1 MYLPQLTSN
10 QRRILE
16 LLLSA
21 GAIMLTVGCAVIDQ
35 PSESDQ
41 PARSDRES
49 RSAEVKQC
57 IDWFAKLDGTI
68 DRAGVRDAEAYR
80 IPGFP
85 YLRVNRFL
93 ASFRQQASSDPVAFS
108 AWSKRLRALDERS
121 RSYEISNLPQNLLA
135 ALEVNGRPEAT
146 ARTNQCANSLATFD
160 GASASQKRML
170 VERAH
175 VPDDYDELKRTVGV
189 YPVVSMAFFEFA
201 KKWQNEASG
210 MFQQT
215 AAGTVEQK
223 NIIRY
228 RSPDNAATAQRVAL
242 ILSNAKADVLGIP
255 QIGDREMETLFATFA
270 PIFEIDTTGDY
281 DRFGPLR
288 WGAGETP
295 EVDVSHPTVYRR
307 LAFTRY
313 GGRTLVQLVYM
324 IWFTERP
331 QNSSLDPLSGKLDGI
346 AFRVTL
352 NQSGR
357 PLVYDSIH
365 LCGCYHMF
373 FPTPSVSPIP
383 PPDPNVEWAF
393 VPRTLPVIEAPQ
405 RVVVRMTTR
414 SHYLVDVHPDTG
426 GDGTNYAM
434 ANDSELRT
442 IPTAEGTRSAFGPTG
457 IVPGTDRG
465 ERLVTWPLGIE
476 SAGAMRAWGRHATA
490 LVGRRQFDDA
500 DLIERRFQI
509 LPSGG

>member
-1 MYLPQLTSN
+1 MYLLQLKSN
-10 QRRILE
+10 QRRSLE

-21 GAIMLTVGCAVIDQ
+21 GAIMLTAGCAVIDE
-35 PSESDQ
+35 PSRSDQ
-41 PARSDRES
+41 PARSDREF
-49 RSAEVKQC
+49 RSADVKGC
-57 IDWFAKLDGTI
+57 IDWFAKLDEII

-93 ASFRQQASSDPVAFS
+93 ESFRQQASNDPVAYS
-108 AWSKRLRALDERS
+108 AWSKRLRVLDERS
-121 RSYEISNLPQNLLA
+121 RGYEISNLPQNLLA
-135 ALEVNGRPEAT
+135 AFEVNSRSEVT
-146 ARTNQCANSLATFD
+146 TRTNQCANSLATFD
-160 GASASQKRML
+160 ANTASQKRML
-170 VERAH
+170 IERAR
-175 VPDDYDELKRTVGV
+175 VPDDYDDLKRTVGV

-201 KKWQNEASG
+201 KKWQNEASD
-210 MFQQT
+210 MFLQA
-215 AAGTVEQK
+215 AAGTFEQK
-223 NIIRY
+223 NIVRY
-228 RSPDNAATAQRVAL
+228 RSSDNAAPAKRIAL
-242 ILSNAKADVLGIP
+242 ILSNAKTDVLGIP
-255 QIGDREMETLFATFA
+255 QIGDREMETLFETFA
-270 PIFEIDTTGDY
+270 PVFEIDTTGEY

-288 WGAGETP
+288 WGTGETP
-295 EVDVSHPTVYRR
+295 VVDVSRPTVYRR

-393 VPRTLPVIEAPQ
+393 VPRTLSVIEAPQ
-405 RVVVRMTTR
+405 RIVVRMTTR
-414 SHYLVDVHPDTG
+414 SHYLIDVHPDTG

-442 IPTAEGTRSAFGPTG
+442 IPTAGGTRSAFGPTG

-476 SAGAMRAWGRHATA
+476 SAGAMREWGRHATA
-490 LVGRRQFDDA
+490 LVGRRQFDDV

>member
-1 MYLPQLTSN
+1 MNLPRLTN
-10 QRRILE
+10 NLQRGLV

-21 GAIMLTVGCAVIDQ
+21 GATMLTVGCSAIDQ
-35 PSESDQ
+35 AYQSDQ
-41 PARSDRES
+41 PARSDGEF
-49 RSAEVKQC
+49 RSAEGKEC
-57 IDWFAKLDGTI
+57 LDWFRKLDEAV

-80 IPGFP
+80 VPGFP

-93 ASFRQQASSDPVAFS
+93 ASFRQQASNDPAAFS
-108 AWSKRLRALDERS
+108 AWQKRLRALDERS
-121 RSYEISNLPQNLLA
+121 RSYEISNLPQGQLA
-135 ALEVNGRPEAT
+135 TLEVSSRPEVT
-146 ARTNQCANSLATFD
+146 GRTNQCAGSLATLD
-160 GASASQKRML
+160 AASVSRRRL
-170 VERAH
+170 LTERAH

-201 KKWQNEASG
+201 KKWQNESAG
-210 MFQQT
+210 TFQQT
-215 AAGTVEQK
+215 AAGTFEQK
-223 NIIRY
+223 NIVRY
-228 RSPDNAATAQRVAL
+228 RPPDNALPAQRIAS
-242 ILSNAKADVLGIP
+242 ILSNAKTDTLGIP
-255 QIGDREMETLFATFA
+255 EIGDRERETLFATFA
-270 PIFEIDTTGDY
+270 PVYEIDTSGDY

-295 EVDVSHPTVYRR
+295 EVDVSRPTVYRR
-307 LAFTRY
+307 LAYTRY
-313 GGRTLVQLVYM
+313 GGRSLMQLVYM

-331 QNSSLDPLSGKLDGI
+331 QNNSLDPLSGKLDGI

-373 FPTPSVSPIP
+373 FPTPAVSPIP

-414 SHYLVDVHPDTG
+414 SHYLIDVHPDVG

-442 IPTAEGTRSAFGPTG
+442 IPTADGTRSAFGPTG

-476 SAGAMRAWGRHATA
+476 SAGAMREWGRHATA

-509 LPSGG
+509 SPPGG

>member
-1 MYLPQLTSN
+1 
-10 QRRILE
+10 
-16 LLLSA
+16 
-21 GAIMLTVGCAVIDQ
+21 MLTVSCAAIDQ
-35 PSESDQ
+35 PSQSDQ
-41 PARSDRES
+41 AAPSDREF
-49 RSAEVKQC
+49 RSAETKEC
-57 IDWFAKLDGTI
+57 IDWFRKLDETI
-68 DRAGVRDAEAYR
+68 DRAGVHDAEAYR
-80 IPGFP
+80 VPGFP

-93 ASFRQQASSDPVAFS
+93 ASFRQQASNDPVAFS
-108 AWSKRLRALDERS
+108 AWQKRLRALDERS
-121 RSYEISNLPQNLLA
+121 RSYEISNLPQSLFA
-135 ALEVNGRPEAT
+135 TLEVKSRPEAT
-146 ARTNQCANSLATFD
+146 TRTNQCANSMATLD
-160 GASASQKRML
+160 ATSVSQKRVL
-170 VERAH
+170 IERAH
-175 VPDDYDELKRTVGV
+175 VPDDYDELKRTVGA

-201 KKWQNEASG
+201 KKWQNESSD

-215 AAGTVEQK
+215 AAGNIEQK

-228 RSPDNAATAQRVAL
+228 RSPDSAGTAQRIAQT
-242 ILSNAKADVLGIP
+242 LSIAKTDALGIP
-255 QIGDREMETLFATFA
+255 QIGDREREILFATFA
-270 PIFEIDTTGDY
+270 PVFEIDTTGDY

-288 WGAGETP
+288 WGASETP
-295 EVDVSHPTVYRR
+295 EVDVSRPTVYRR

-331 QNSSLDPLSGKLDGI
+331 QNNSLDPLSGKLDGI
-346 AFRVTL
+346 VFRVTL
-352 NQSGR
+352 NQSGH

-373 FPTPSVSPIP
+373 FPTPAVSPIP
-383 PPDPNVEWAF
+383 PPDPKVEWAF

-414 SHYLVDVHPDTG
+414 SHYLIDVHPDIG
-426 GDGTNYAM
+426 GEGTTYAM

-476 SAGAMRAWGRHATA
+476 SAGAMREWGRHATA

>member
-1 MYLPQLTSN
+1 MNLPQLSN
-10 QRRILE
+10 SQRRGVA

-21 GAIMLTVGCAVIDQ
+21 GTIMLTVGCAVIDQ
-35 PSESDQ
+35 SSEADQ
-41 PARSDRES
+41 PAHTDREF
-49 RSAEVKQC
+49 RSVEAKGCV
-57 IDWFAKLDGTI
+57 DWFAKLDEAI

-80 IPGFP
+80 VPGFP

-93 ASFRQQASSDPVAFS
+93 ASFRQQASNDPAAFS
-108 AWSKRLRALDERS
+108 AWSKHLRTLDERS
-121 RSYEISNLPQNLLA
+121 RAYEISNLPQTVLA
-135 ALEVNGRPEAT
+135 TLEVSSRPEAT
-146 ARTNQCANSLATFD
+146 ARTNQCAGSLATFD
-160 GASASQKRML
+160 ATSASQKRL
-170 VERAH
+170 LIERAH
-175 VPDDYDELKRTVGV
+175 VPDDYDELKRTVGI
-189 YPVVSMAFFEFA
+189 YPVISMAFFEFA
-201 KKWQNEASG
+201 KKWQNESADT
-210 MFQQT
+210 FRQT
-215 AAGTVEQK
+215 AAGNFEQK
-223 NIIRY
+223 DIVRY
-228 RSPDNAATAQRVAL
+228 RPPDNALPAQRIAS
-242 ILSNAKADVLGIP
+242 ILSNAKADALGIP
-255 QIGDREMETLFATFA
+255 QIGDRERETLFATFA
-270 PIFEIDTTGDY
+270 PVFEIDTSGDY

-313 GGRTLVQLVYM
+313 GGRTLTQLVYM

-331 QNSSLDPLSGKLDGI
+331 QNNSLDPLSGKLDGI
-346 AFRVTL
+346 VFRVTL

-373 FPTPSVSPIP
+373 FPTPALKPIP

-414 SHYLVDVHPDTG
+414 SHYLIDVRPDTG
-426 GDGTNYAM
+426 GEGTNYAM

-442 IPTAEGTRSAFGPTG
+442 IPTSDGTRSAFGPTG

-476 SAGAMRAWGRHATA
+476 SAGAMREWGRHATA

-500 DLIERRFQI
+500 DLIERRFQL
-509 LPSGG
+509 LPAGG

>member
-1 MYLPQLTSN
+1 MIFPQLTNSPL
-10 QRRILE
+10 RSLE

-21 GAIMLTVGCAVIDQ
+21 GAMMLTVGCAAIDQ
-35 PSESDQ
+35 ASRSDQ
-41 PARSDRES
+41 PARSDREF
-49 RSAEVKQC
+49 RSAEAKECV
-57 IDWFAKLDGTI
+57 DWLRKLDETI
-68 DRAGVRDAEAYR
+68 DQAGVRDAEAYR
-80 IPGFP
+80 VPGFP

-93 ASFRQQASSDPVAFS
+93 ASFRQQASNDPVVFS
-108 AWSKRLRALDERS
+108 AWQKRRRALDERS
-121 RSYEISNLPQNLLA
+121 RSYEISNLPQSQFA
-135 ALEVNGRPEAT
+135 ALEVNSRREAT
-146 ARTNQCANSLATFD
+146 SRTNQCANSLATLD
-160 GASASQKRML
+160 AASASQKRML
-170 VERAH
+170 IERAH

-201 KKWQNEASG
+201 KKWQREASD

-228 RSPDNAATAQRVAL
+228 RSPDNAAPAQRIAL
-242 ILSNAKADVLGIP
+242 ILSNAKTDALGIP
-255 QIGDREMETLFATFA
+255 QIGDRERETLFATFA
-270 PIFEIDTTGDY
+270 PVFEIDTNGDY
-281 DRFGPLR
+281 DRLGPLR

-295 EVDVSHPTVYRR
+295 EVDVSRPTVYRR

-313 GGRTLVQLVYM
+313 AGRTLLQLVYL
-324 IWFTERP
+324 IWFTERQ

-465 ERLVTWPLGIE
+465 ERLVTWPLGIA
-476 SAGAMRAWGRHATA
+476 SAGAMREWGRHATA

-500 DLIERRFQI
+500 DLIERRFEI

>member
-1 MYLPQLTSN
+1 
-10 QRRILE
+10 
-16 LLLSA
+16 
-21 GAIMLTVGCAVIDQ
+21 
-35 PSESDQ
+35 
-41 PARSDRES
+41 
-49 RSAEVKQC
+49 
-57 IDWFAKLDGTI
+57 
-68 DRAGVRDAEAYR
+68 
-80 IPGFP
+80 
-85 YLRVNRFL
+85 
-93 ASFRQQASSDPVAFS
+93 
-108 AWSKRLRALDERS
+108 
-121 RSYEISNLPQNLLA
+121 
-135 ALEVNGRPEAT
+135 
-146 ARTNQCANSLATFD
+146 
-160 GASASQKRML
+160 
-170 VERAH
+170 
-175 VPDDYDELKRTVGV
+175 
-189 YPVVSMAFFEFA
+189 MAFFEFA

-228 RSPDNAATAQRVAL
+228 RSPDNAAPAKRIAS
-242 ILSNAKADVLGIP
+242 ILSNAKTDVLGIP
-255 QIGDREMETLFATFA
+255 QIADHEMETLFATFA

-373 FPTPSVSPIP
+373 FPTPAVSPIP

-426 GDGTNYAM
+426 SEGTTYAM

-476 SAGAMRAWGRHATA
+476 SAGAMREWGRHATA

-509 LPSGG
+509 SPSGG